1 MKSFKRFYQ
10 FCLET
15 PGYFAA
21 MVVILLVTG
30 VAESILPLFYK
41 AFVDAIMSGSKAN
54 IFTVLSWYI
63 ALRFFILL
71 AGLVR
76 HYVHDVVLIAANR
89 SAYLAVFRKIQTL
102 DFSYQINKTTGSLIS
117 AMKRGEGAFFGFF
130 FALNYEI
137 PLAVISFAV
146 LFISFS
152 FVDMTLVG
160 ILALTLMVE
169 VALGYYLIRFNI
181 QTRRAFNKVED
192 AVSGIVVDNFLN
204 YETVK
209 YFAKEAR
216 EFLRL
221 KKEFVPWTEK
231 IWGYAYSFYYL
242 NFFAGIIGTIGLV
255 SVLLYS
261 IQLFMTSA
269 ISTGELVMILGF
281 VTAFYDK
288 LFRLLYQFR
297 DVFKQ
302 STDLEKFFS
311 VLDESETVLDPKHPI
326 TMEKVSGDISF
337 DSVHFSYP
345 DGKEHAVHDM
355 SLNISAGE
363 SIAFVGPSGAGKTTL
378 TKLLLRLFDPDSGTI
393 SIDGVDIK
401 DMEKTHLRSHI
412 GVVPQE
418 PILFNASIGF
428 NIGYGLDQ
436 VSQAQIEE
444 AATLAQL
451 HDFILTLPDGYETQ
465 VGERGVKLSGGQKQR
480 LAIARMILSKPE
492 IIIFDEATSQLDS
505 ESEKLIQKAF
515 WKVSKNITT
524 LIIAHRLSTV
534 KKADRIVVIDDGKI
548 VEQGPHTRLL
558 QKKGRYKKLW
568 DLQS

>member
-1 MKSFKRFYQ
+1 
-10 FCLET
+10 
-15 PGYFAA
+15 
-21 MVVILLVTG
+21 
-30 VAESILPLFYK
+30 
-41 AFVDAIMSGSKAN
+41 
-54 IFTVLSWYI
+54 
-63 ALRFFILL
+63 
-71 AGLVR
+71 
-76 HYVHDVVLIAANR
+76 
-89 SAYLAVFRKIQTL
+89 
-102 DFSYQINKTTGSLIS
+102 
-117 AMKRGEGAFFGFF
+117 
-130 FALNYEI
+130 
-137 PLAVISFAV
+137 
-146 LFISFS
+146 
-152 FVDMTLVG
+152 
-160 ILALTLMVE
+160 
-169 VALGYYLIRFNI
+169 
-181 QTRRAFNKVED
+181 
-192 AVSGIVVDNFLN
+192 
-204 YETVK
+204 
-209 YFAKEAR
+209 
-216 EFLRL
+216 
-221 KKEFVPWTEK
+221 EFVPWTEK